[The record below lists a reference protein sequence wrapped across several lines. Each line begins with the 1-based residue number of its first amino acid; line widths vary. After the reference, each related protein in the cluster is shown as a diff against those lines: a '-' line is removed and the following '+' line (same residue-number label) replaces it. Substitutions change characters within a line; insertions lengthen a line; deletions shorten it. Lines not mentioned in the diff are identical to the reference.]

1 MTPLPSATEMPV
13 VIFVLKKSS
22 STAAGIRIKNTD
34 ELAEIRIY
42 PVQPAGQR
50 RVRRRSYHAA
60 AHKALFAPLRIYHA
74 KTNRGHAGVYAQNS
88 QTYAPLSNTFYHGAA
103 LKSSRAARRRAR
115 PSSQLS
121 GSHTEAAFSAP
132 ACKCT

>member
-1 MTPLPSATEMPV
+1 SPALGDGD
-13 VIFVLKKSS
+13 
-22 STAAGIRIKNTD
+22 AGCDIRVEEEFLHRGRIRIKNTD

-42 PVQPAGQR
+42 PVQPTGQR

-74 KTNRGHAGVYAQNS
+74 ETNRGHAGVYAQNS

-115 PSSQLS
+115 PSSQPS
-121 GSHTEAAFSAP
+121 G
-132 ACKCT
+132 